1 MHKHSV
7 SFVIPCL
14 NEEQTLAFVLRKIN
28 HIKNNDLQDRE
39 VEVIVSDNGSTDQ
52 SVAIAQSYDARVI
65 HCQQRGYGAALT
77 CGIHAARHEAVVF
90 ADADD
95 TYDFLEAPRLIHRLD
110 EGFDMVLGSRLDGTI
125 HEGAMPFLHRYL
137 GTPVLSWLI
146 NRLYSN
152 GNYTLSDCNSGFRC
166 FRKEAFMSW
175 NIRGTGMEF
184 ASEMLVKAMKSGAI
198 LTEVPA
204 SLYPDKPGR
213 QPHLRTWRDGMRHLL
228 QIVLEAPELFN
239 AIGSI
244 LWLTSWAALFIG
256 LFVGVVNI
264 GRFSLFGIHTMMFA
278 LLGSI
283 FGVSVWSI
291 GLFIA
296 SKNYSRVTLYQSII
310 RWQEDRLFWV
320 AGGAGLF
327 FLSLLLGII
336 VQWGIGGFSNLAL
349 ERQTLFI
356 ISFAANGL
364 LFVANILTAHLIKR
378 L

>member
-14 NEEQTLAFVLRKIN
+14 NEEQTLPFVLKKIN
-28 HIKNNDLQDRE
+28 HIKENDLQDRA
-39 VEVIVSDNGSTDQ
+39 VEVIVSDNGSSDQ
-52 SVAIAQSYDARVI
+52 SIVIARQFGARVI

-77 CGIHAARHEAVVF
+77 CGIHAAEHEAIIF

-95 TYDFLEAPRLIHRLD
+95 TYDFLESPRLLNRLD
-110 EGFDMVLGSRLDGTI
+110 QGFDMVLGSRLEGTI

-152 GNYTLSDCNSGFRC
+152 GEYTLSDCNSGFRC
-166 FRKEAFMSW
+166 FRKTAFMTW
-175 NIRGTGMEF
+175 NVKGTGMEF
-184 ASEMLVKAMKSGAI
+184 ASEMLVKAMKSGAK

-213 QPHLRTWRDGMRHLL
+213 MPHLRTWRDGMRHLL
-228 QIVLEAPELFN
+228 QIVLEAPELFSG
-239 AIGSI
+239 IGSV
-244 LWLTSWAALFIG
+244 LWLFSWAILSIG
-256 LFVGVVNI
+256 LLIGVVTI
-264 GRFSLFGIHTMMFA
+264 GKFSMFGIHTMMFA

-283 FGVSVWSI
+283 LGISVWAI
-291 GLFIA
+291 GLFINT
-296 SKNYSRVTLYQSII
+296 KNPSSVRLYQAITS
-310 RWQEDRLFWV
+310 WQEDRLFWV
-320 AGGAGLF
+320 SCGVGIF
-327 FLSLLLGII
+327 SLSLLLSII

-349 ERQTLFI
+349 ERQTLFV

-364 LFVANILTAHLIKR
+364 LFVADILTAHLIKR